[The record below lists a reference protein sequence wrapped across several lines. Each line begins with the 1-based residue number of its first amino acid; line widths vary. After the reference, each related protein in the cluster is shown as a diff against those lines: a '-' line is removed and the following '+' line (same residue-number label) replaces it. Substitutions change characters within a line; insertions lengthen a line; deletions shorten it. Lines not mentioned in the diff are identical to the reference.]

1 MQYFREFV
9 THKEIKAQIKKTI
22 ALLPK
27 VYKLYS
33 DLIKSVSVSGI
44 NEVLEPV
51 PPDFYAKSGQELN
64 STYFIQNVVAH
75 RKFVDFMDFE
85 YNSKYETEYDEPK
98 WKAGAEGV
106 VFFYTNKICVK
117 FKKYLHELAPE
128 WDVACELAGKLE
140 LVPILGCFD
149 VTVKNKVIPGIVMR
163 TLDIPDMTRELKMA
177 YTALSRY
184 MASIIKSLDHLNF
197 NDPSSHNTVGMMIDP
212 DWVMNDIKNYVA
224 PQLFPNPKEIFN
236 EQTEAAIKD
245 MVTILKEIYGQTSY
259 LFGSDFGM
267 GRNIG
272 GSSGGK
278 MVPFDLGMGTKTKN
292 LPKPKK
298 TQIILD

>member
-9 THKEIKAQIKKTI
+9 TKKEIKSQLKKTI

-33 DLIKSVSVSGI
+33 NLIKSISVSGI
-44 NEVLEPV
+44 NEALEPV
-51 PPDFYAKSGQELN
+51 EPDFYSKSGEELN
-64 STYFIQNVVAH
+64 STYFIRNVVTH
-75 RKFVDFMDFE
+75 KKFEDFMNYE
-85 YNSKYETEYDEPK
+85 YNAKYETEYDEPK
-98 WKAGAEGV
+98 WNAGAEGV

-149 VTVKNKVIPGIVMR
+149 VAVKKRVIPGIVMK
-163 TLDIPDMTRELKMA
+163 TLNIPDMTRELKLA

-184 MASIIKSLDHLNF
+184 MDSVIRSLDQS
-197 NDPSSHNTVGMMIDP
+197 DTVSHNTVGMMIDP
-212 DWVMNDIKNYVA
+212 DNVIDNLKRHVA
-224 PQLFPNPKEIFN
+224 PKLFPKPEEVFN
-236 EQTEAAIKD
+236 EKTESAIRD
-245 MVTILKEIYGQTSY
+245 MVTILKEIYGQTAY
-259 LFGSDFGM
+259 LFGSDFGS

-272 GSSGGK
+272 GYSGGK
-278 MVPFDLGMGTKTKN
+278 LVPFDIGMGIRTRN
-292 LPKPKK
+292 LPAPNK